1 MKDKEMEEDFRVAA
15 KQFPELASM
24 FDELHDVMD
33 ELERSD
39 EEDARREQARED
51 AGKEADE
58 ERAEKARSGEL
69 GPEWQKIQK
78 RIDDGKTTLIDVR
91 IPPPRPRSCA
101 TGPTRIWDAS
111 TTSGP
116 RKPKKMTR
124 RTPSPGFALPD
135 RPRPTTSCPCW
146 RKRGANILTGSEP
159 TKNCLARC
167 RPRGS
172 ARSAGRPHNRAGREN
187 DHGGPES

>member
-78 RIDDGKTTLIDVR
+78 RIDDGKTTLIDVF
-91 IPPPRPRSCA
+91 
-101 TGPTRIWDAS
+101 TGEDPSPEAQKLRDRANTNLGRLHDQWAKEAEEDDAENPLTRIRAARQAQADHVLSMLVEAR
-111 TTSGP
+111 GEH
-116 RKPKKMTR
+116 
-124 RTPSPGFALPD
+124 PD
-135 RPRPTTSCPCW
+135 RF
-146 RKRGANILTGSEP
+146 
-159 TKNCLARC
+159 
-167 RPRGS
+167 
-172 ARSAGRPHNRAGREN
+172 
-187 DHGGPES
+187 